1 MYRLKLHIGL
11 NKRPKSRNI
20 TRLTI
25 LHRRIHRIDYIS
37 LVSII
42 AHGSLLSVAFFAS
55 RCVQLTDHRVQTTEL
70 KSASQDGEQG
80 ASWRWELY
88 DNDTESL
95 TVNQSV
101 QRVQRIPGS
110 CSLKTFSRFRKSL
123 HCSDYKI
130 SLPTQFCYFAVT
142 VKLRCPN
149 RPIPPDL

>member
-55 RCVQLTDHRVQTTEL
+55 RCVQLTDHRIQTTEL
-70 KSASQDGEQG
+70 KSASQGGEQG

-88 DNDTESL
+88 GNNTESL

-101 QRVQRIPGS
+101 QCDWRIPGS
-110 CSLKTFSRFRKSL
+110 CSLKTCSRCRKSL

-130 SLPTQFCYFAVT
+130 PLPTQLCYF
-142 VKLRCPN
+142 PE
-149 RPIPPDL
+149 